1 MSLSK
6 QKNNKVSTSGF
17 FITFEGGEGSGKSTL
32 LKHLEKKLSGLEF
45 PTLATR
51 APGGT
56 SVGNLIR
63 EILLHK
69 KSIDLSKN
77 AELFLFLADRSQH
90 VYEVIAPSLREGC
103 VVLCDR
109 FNDSTIAYQVGA
121 RNGDLTFIE
130 KALNFATNGVIP
142 DLTFYLDIDP
152 SKGLLRAKK
161 AIAQEGKAEY
171 DRLENEKL
179 EFHSRVRDGYLML
192 CEKFPERIYKID
204 AALSIPEVVD
214 HAWKILSSHLG
225 VN

>member
-32 LKHLEKKLSGLEF
+32 LKHLEKKLSALEF
-45 PTLATR
+45 LTVATR

-90 VYEVIAPSLREGC
+90 VHEVIGPSLKEGH

-130 KALNFATNGVIP
+130 RALDFATKGVTP
-142 DLTFYLDIDP
+142 DLTFYLDIEP

-161 AIAQEGKAEY
+161 AIAEEGKAEY

-204 AALSIPEVVD
+204 ATLSIAEVAD
-214 HAWKILSSHLG
+214 HAWKILSSLLG